1 MNKDLVFLHIVAKKD
16 YRGFGLK
23 QIVRMMLFIIITCLF
38 IVLIENSIEVLVRE
52 NEYRLMNPKENEYR
66 ANFFSEDQM
75 ENKERYNDEC
85 KSILRNVERE
95 AIYYPVAESS
105 VDKSYTTTFV
115 NSWMSERTFGGKRG
129 HEGVDIMASKNKRG
143 IYPIVSMTDG
153 VVTNLGWLEK
163 GGYRIGITSDSGI
176 YYYYAHLDSYANI
189 QEGQRVSAGEFL
201 GYMGDSGYGTEG
213 TKGKFD
219 VHLHVGIY
227 VYYNNEQISMNPYYI
242 LRKLENNKLKYVYS

>member
-1 MNKDLVFLHIVAKKD
+1 
-16 YRGFGLK
+16 
-23 QIVRMMLFIIITCLF
+23 MLAVIIIIGLF
-38 IVLIENSIEVLVRE
+38 IVMIENEIRCVVRE
-52 NEYRLMNPKENEYR
+52 NEFGSITPSEKEFREKFFSKEQLENE
-66 ANFFSEDQM
+66 
-75 ENKERYNDEC
+75 ERYNAAC
-85 KSILRNVERE
+85 KTILRNVESD
-95 AIYYPVAESS
+95 AVYYPVAEST
-105 VDKSYTTTFV
+105 VDKSYTTTFT
-115 NSWMSERTFGGKRG
+115 NSWMSERNFGGKRG
-129 HEGVDIMASKNKRG
+129 HEGVDIMASVNKRG
-143 IYPIVSMTDG
+143 VYPVVSMTDG